1 VSWVL
6 KIKGLFFGALIA
18 SPAVGLWV
26 LHMEPKTAARP
37 EIQPASFGVV
47 VQSPEKITRIP
58 VEIISNGSPPQ
69 WVYLSVGNQAVPEPG
84 VTLLVGFTALLLV
97 FRRQRG

>member
-1 VSWVL
+1 
-6 KIKGLFFGALIA
+6 
-18 SPAVGLWV
+18 
-26 LHMEPKTAARP
+26 MR
-37 EIQPASFGVV
+37 
-47 VQSPEKITRIP
+47 SPEKITRIP
-58 VEIISNGSPPQ
+58 VEIISKGSPPQ